1 MFPIK
6 AVHHSIEQDLPRLHA
21 AQQSEASTIFSTSD
35 ELTPAMPNE
44 VFAVSTQREAP
55 DEQPNLVLAIDD
67 NADAVVF
74 IKAALQNTSYTVVGV
89 QDPLKVMDLVQEL
102 HPCAII
108 LDVMMPDINGWQ
120 ILHQLKASPATA
132 SIPVVMLT
140 VFAESTT
147 GYVLGADDYLI
158 KPIRSD
164 VLLNTL
170 RHVIASRE
178 SSSKASKRETQPV

>member
-1 MFPIK
+1 M
-6 AVHHSIEQDLPRLHA
+6 
-21 AQQSEASTIFSTSD
+21 
-35 ELTPAMPNE
+35 
-44 VFAVSTQREAP
+44 
-55 DEQPNLVLAIDD
+55 LAIDD

-108 LDVMMPDINGWQ
+108 LDVMMPDLNGWQ

-140 VFAESTT
+140 VLAEPNI

-158 KPIRSD
+158 KPIESG

-170 RHVIASRE
+170 RHLIASQ
-178 SSSKASKRETQPV
+178 KASSQPSERETQPV